1 MDYRK
6 LLEEAGALLEGHFLL
21 TSGLHS
27 DKYIEKMR
35 ILENPALAQLFID
48 RMKDLSP
55 ETDWFVGPTLGG
67 AIIAFELARI
77 TGKKSAFAERSDQGR
92 ELKREFTIADSDRIV
107 IVDDILT
114 TGSSITET
122 IKAVNKGKILSAV
135 VMIDRSSDKTG
146 IDIPIKAVFKYRI
159 KNYQPETCYLCKQGI
174 TLTKRGGK
182 NEWRI

>member
-1 MDYRK
+1 MDYK
-6 LLEEAGALLEGHFLL
+6 KKLEEAGALLEGHFLL

-35 ILENPALAQLFID
+35 ILENPALAEPFIN
-48 RMKDLSP
+48 RMKELSP

-77 TGKKSAFAERSDQGR
+77 TGKRGAFAERSEHGR
-92 ELKREFTIADSDRIV
+92 ELKREFAIKDMDKIV

-114 TGSSITET
+114 TGNSIAET
-122 IKAVNKGKILSAV
+122 IKAIDKGKILSAV
-135 VMIDRSSDKTG
+135 VMIDRSSDKIE
-146 IDIPIKAVFKYRI
+146 IDIPIESVFKLHI
-159 KNYQPETCYLCKQGI
+159 KNYQPEMCYLCKKGV

-182 NEWRI
+182 K

>member
-1 MDYRK
+1 MDYK
-6 LLEEAGALLEGHFLL
+6 KILEEAGALLEGHFLL

-35 ILENPALAQLFID
+35 ILENPALAAPFIN
-48 RMKDLSP
+48 RMKELSP

-77 TGKKSAFAERSDQGR
+77 TGKRCAFAERSEHGR
-92 ELKREFTIADSDRIV
+92 VLKREFAIKHTDKIV

-122 IKAVNKGKILSAV
+122 IKAIDKGKILSV
-135 VMIDRSSDKTG
+135 IVMIDRSSDKIE
-146 IDIPIKAVFKYRI
+146 IDIPIKSVFKHQI
-159 KNYQPETCYLCKQGI
+159 KNYQPEKCYLCKQGI
-174 TLTKRGGK
+174 SLTRRGGK
-182 NEWRI
+182 K

>member
-6 LLEEAGALLEGHFLL
+6 MLEEAGALLEGHFLL

-35 ILENPALAQLFID
+35 ILDNPVLAEPFIN
-48 RMKDLSP
+48 RMKELSP

-67 AIIAFELARI
+67 AILAFELARI
-77 TGKKSAFAERSDQGR
+77 TGKRSAFAERSEQGR
-92 ELKREFTIADSDRIV
+92 VLKREFAIKHTDKIV

-122 IKAVNKGKILSAV
+122 IKAIDKGKILSAV
-135 VMIDRSSDKTG
+135 VMIDRSSDKIE
-146 IDIPIKAVFKYRI
+146 IDIPIKSVFKLNI
-159 KNYQPETCYLCKQGI
+159 KNYQPETCYLCKQGV

-182 NEWRI
+182 K